1 VPGKKPVNWLS
12 LIHFIVT
19 YGYVCITVY
28 IVVVLRDNQSTTDHF
43 DDPSLVQNLRE
54 NHVSVL
60 CCLP

>member
-1 VPGKKPVNWLS
+1 MNWLS
-12 LIHFIVT
+12 LIHFILT
-19 YGYVCITVY
+19 CNGYVCITVY
-28 IVVVLRDNQSTTDHF
+28 IVGVLRDNQSTTDHF